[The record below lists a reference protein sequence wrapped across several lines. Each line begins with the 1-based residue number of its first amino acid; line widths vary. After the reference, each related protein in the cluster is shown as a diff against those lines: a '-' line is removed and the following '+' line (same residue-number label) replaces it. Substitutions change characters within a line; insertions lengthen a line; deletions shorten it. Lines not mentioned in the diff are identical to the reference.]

1 MKSFKFFTKNNDFT
15 ELDKMVI
22 EVAIYLNDTG
32 QTIID
37 RDMFLD
43 IGYTI
48 RIESCGYAN
57 GVDEV
62 YFVYHYRDESVVM
75 LTQRR
80 QFTIRTTEYIRIINE
95 YRQNATI

>member
-1 MKSFKFFTKNNDFT
+1 MKPFKFFTKNNDFT
-15 ELDKMVI
+15 ELDKLVI
-22 EVAIYLNDTG
+22 ETAIYLNDIN
-32 QTIID
+32 QSIID
-37 RDMFLD
+37 RDFFLS

-48 RIESCGYAN
+48 KIESCGYSD

-62 YFVYHYRDESVVM
+62 YFVYHYRDESIVM

-95 YRQNATI
+95 YRQNARI